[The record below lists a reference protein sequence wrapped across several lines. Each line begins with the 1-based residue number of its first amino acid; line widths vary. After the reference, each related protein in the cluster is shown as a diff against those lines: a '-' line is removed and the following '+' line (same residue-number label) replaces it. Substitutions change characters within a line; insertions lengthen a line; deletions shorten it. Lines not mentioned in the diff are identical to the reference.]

1 MPLKPGGPCIFC
13 GATESSTWYGK
24 KATKDSPAQPVC
36 RSNPCKEQAG
46 YKVRKKRS
54 REHGSVLDDEVA
66 EDWHNSIQWVSDV
79 EAVLGVRCAPTA
91 QHARASAHA
100 LHASF
105 AALLLLRTSSAHVWS
120 SAHATGLRTS
130 RR

>member
-1 MPLKPGGPCIFC
+1 MK
-13 GATESSTWYGK
+13 
-24 KATKDSPAQPVC
+24 
-36 RSNPCKEQAG
+36 
-46 YKVRKKRS
+46 KKRS
-54 REHGSVLDDEVA
+54 REQSVDDEVA

-100 LHASF
+100 LHASL
-105 AALLLLRTSSAHVWS
+105 AALLLLRTSSAHVKS
-120 SAHATGLRTS
+120 SAHAIGLRTS